1 MTYGRNYPQNCGTD
15 DENNDGNNDG
25 KNAHMCTQETH
36 VQICFFACMKEKK
49 SFRFVLVQ
57 NNHHH
62 TGDVIKLKVEKVAQ
76 EGLQQQG
83 IMFQDPISSSITK
96 QCLTWAYDIARWMD
110 EWTGG

>member
-1 MTYGRNYPQNCGTD
+1 MTYGRNCPQNCGTD

-36 VQICFFACMKEKK
+36 VQICKNN
-49 SFRFVLVQ
+49 SFRFVSVQ

-83 IMFQDPISSSITK
+83 IMFQDPISSGITK
-96 QCLTWAYDIARWMD
+96 QCLTWAYDIAR
-110 EWTGG
+110 